1 MSIHIPGYT
10 WMATGSKTGLNEKV
24 LQPLK
29 GHKVIL
35 FPDKTE
41 YGAWAEKTAMLTA
54 KGFKISCSRLLESY
68 DLEEGA
74 DLVDLLFKFKDTSN
88 HTNKPLTPKTKNL
101 QTLVEI
107 NPLARRLIEEFGLV

>member
-1 MSIHIPGYT
+1 MPEYI
-10 WMATGSKTGLNEKV
+10 WMATGSKTGLNEIV

-29 GHKVIL
+29 GHNVIL

-41 YGAWAEKTAMLTA
+41 HGAWADKTGMLTA
-54 KGFKISCSRLLESY
+54 KGFKISCSRLVESY

-88 HTNKPLTPKTKNL
+88 HTNKPLTPKEKDL
-101 QTLVEI
+101 KRLGEI
-107 NPLARRLIEEFGLV
+107 NPQVWRLVEEFGLI